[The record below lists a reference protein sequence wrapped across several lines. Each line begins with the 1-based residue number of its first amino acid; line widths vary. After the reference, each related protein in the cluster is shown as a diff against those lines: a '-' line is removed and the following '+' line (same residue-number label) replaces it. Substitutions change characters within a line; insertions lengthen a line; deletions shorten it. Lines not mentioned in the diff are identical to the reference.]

1 MKKHFELQEYYN
13 KRFREQFNEWV
24 KKTDHSHE
32 SPYEEGIYIPHINLN
47 PEKLS
52 HIPKEDIPFFFCSL
66 GWSVLID
73 QVMYTYFK
81 KDYPKFQSMTL
92 YPKIEMGI
100 TGINER
106 PDYVFKGFLTKD
118 IIKFFLLDLKQ
129 FFKENKFEEANWE
142 SITKVML
149 EDKDV
154 NIYIKEEILKI
165 KQL

>member
-1 MKKHFELQEYYN
+1 MDIEEYYN

-24 KKTDHSHE
+24 KKTDAHE
-32 SPYEEGIYIPHINLN
+32 HHGEGIYIPHINLKS
-47 PEKLS
+47 EKLS
-52 HIPKEDIPFFFCSL
+52 HIPKEDIPLFSCSL

-92 YPKIEMGI
+92 YPKIEVAI
-100 TGINER
+100 TSINIS
-106 PDYVFKGFLTKD
+106 PDYIFKNFLTED
-118 IIKFFLLDLKQ
+118 IINFFLLDLKE

-142 SITKVML
+142 SGTNVML

-154 NIYIKEEILKI
+154 NMNIKEEIIKI
-165 KQL
+165 TKI

>member
-1 MKKHFELQEYYN
+1 MKSFFNMNIEEYYN

-24 KKTDHSHE
+24 KKTDAHE
-32 SPYEEGIYIPHINLN
+32 HPGEGIYIPHINLKS
-47 PEKLS
+47 EKLS
-52 HIPKEDIPFFFCSL
+52 HIPKEDIPLFFCSL

-92 YPKIEMGI
+92 YPKIEVAI
-100 TGINER
+100 TSINIS
-106 PDYVFKGFLTKD
+106 PDYIFKNFLTED
-118 IIKFFLLDLKQ
+118 IINFFLLDLKE

-142 SITKVML
+142 SVTNVML

-154 NIYIKEEILKI
+154 NMNIKEEIIKI
-165 KQL
+165 TKI